1 MKYFL
6 TIFLVVISTSSLSKE
21 DIKIETTLRGQPD
34 TLNAIFHETDKN
46 NAAVILVHSGGG
58 WTDNTTGPLAKKLN
72 DEGISTLELKFYSS
86 SFEGR
91 ESRKR
96 TDFIAHQAFD
106 ALNYLISEK
115 GLNPKRVGI
124 AGFSMGAHMAIF
136 TSSEKLSKENGGGNQ
151 FSAHAAMYP
160 SCWLMSFIVKGEKS
174 VPGIRLG
181 LQLDSDILQIL
192 TGAPIKIYG
201 AGNDDYDDRDPNAC
215 PQMVSEFNE
224 KYRSNINVTV
234 YPNATHGWNQKSK
247 EFFVPFG
254 CKGKGCKNRMLYNP
268 NITKKNT
275 LDVVNFFKTTL
286 TK

>member
-6 TIFLVVISTSSLSKE
+6 TMFLIFFSTGSLSKE
-21 DIKIETTLRGQPD
+21 DIKIETTLRGKPD
-34 TLNAIFHETDKN
+34 TLNAIFHEIDKN

-58 WTDNTTGPLAKKLN
+58 WTDNTTGPLANKLN

-86 SFEGR
+86 PFERR

-106 ALNYLISEK
+106 ALNYLITEK
-115 GLNPKRVGI
+115 GINPKRVGI

-136 TSSEKLSKENGGGNQ
+136 TSSEKLSKQNGGGNQ
-151 FSAHAAMYP
+151 FASHAAMYP

-174 VPGIRLG
+174 VPGIRLD

-192 TGAPIKIYG
+192 TGAPIQIFA

-224 KYRSNINVTV
+224 KDRSNINVTV
-234 YPNATHGWNQKSK
+234 YPNATHGWNQKNK
-247 EFFVPFG
+247 KFFVPFG
-254 CKGKGCKNRMLYNP
+254 CKGKGCINRMLYSP

-275 LDVVNFFKTTL
+275 LDVVKFFKYTL
-286 TK
+286 IK